1 MSHNFVNTT
10 RTAMFCVVVACF
22 AAPVYAD
29 SFDVGVVPVAVSDA
43 LLNST
48 RATNAQ
54 RTLVVTN
61 LPGAAPSA
69 IAPLTTTTVANNVRL
84 WDEVIPPAPSPKPT
98 QASTSMPRTVVASS
112 QSNLQSTSL
121 NVGASSSRMPR

>member
-1 MSHNFVNTT
+1 MSYISVSTT
-10 RTAMFCVVVACF
+10 RTAMFCVAVACF
-22 AAPVYAD
+22 TAPVHAD
-29 SFDVGVVPVAVSDA
+29 SFDVSAVPVAVSDA

-54 RTLVVTN
+54 RALVTS

-69 IAPLTTTTVANNVRL
+69 IAPLTATTVANNVRL

-98 QASTSMPRTVVASS
+98 QASTSGMPRTVVASS

-121 NVGASSSRMPR
+121 NVSASSSRMPR